1 MVWGCGV
8 ISLALPIVP
17 TTKLPTKW
25 CYATQLP
32 TNRCPHSGK
41 SWLIWLIVGISI
53 GNKTPSIKKGFH
65 VSTEGRA
72 RTDTSRRIL
81 DFEST
86 ECC

>member
-32 TNRCPHSGK
+32 TNRYPHSGK
-41 SWLIWLIVGISI
+41 SWLIWLIKLHQQVKE
-53 GNKTPSIKKGFH
+53 NP
-65 VSTEGRA
+65 
-72 RTDTSRRIL
+72 L
-81 DFEST
+81 N
-86 ECC
+86 